1 LTAAEVHKLCDRHR
15 ASLIENWIDE
25 AERRIWYL
33 FEASRRGGATGHRVR
48 CGVFRKRMVKIR
60 NSDGNVTSWKLLTGL
75 KHNHMESAWMH
86 FLRSCVLA
94 STVARGAIAQSWAR
108 CQRMGP
114 DVRRTVDAKPG
125 ACGNIAAAESAEMID
140 FRGRPVFVRRLRAED
155 RPLIEEFLAGID
167 SEDLRMRF
175 FSGFRAVSPSLLDHL
190 LRVDDLDRLALV
202 VVGTDGCGRREVL
215 AVGRTHTGAD
225 ATAEL
230 ALLVRSN
237 LKGQGLGS
245 ALLARLIAHCRNRGI
260 SRLVAE
266 VLQQNARMLRLAE
279 RFGFRRQDA
288 RFGTVRLAL
297 ELRPTAG

>member
-1 LTAAEVHKLCDRHR
+1 
-15 ASLIENWIDE
+15 
-25 AERRIWYL
+25 
-33 FEASRRGGATGHRVR
+33 
-48 CGVFRKRMVKIR
+48 MVKIR

-75 KHNHMESAWMH
+75 KHNHMENAWMH

-94 STVARGAIAQSWAR
+94 FKVARGAMAQSWAR

-125 ACGNIAAAESAEMID
+125 ARGNIATGESAEMID
-140 FRGRPVFVRRLRAED
+140 FRGRPVFLRPLRAED

-175 FSGFRAVSPSLLDHL
+175 FSGFHAVSPSLLDHL
-190 LRVDDLDRLALV
+190 LRVDDLERLALV
-202 VVGTDGCGRREVL
+202 VIGTDGCGRREVL
-215 AVGRTHTGAD
+215 AVGRTHTCAD

-288 RFGTVRLAL
+288 QFGTVRLAL
-297 ELRPTAG
+297 ELLPTAG

>member
-1 LTAAEVHKLCDRHR
+1 
-15 ASLIENWIDE
+15 
-25 AERRIWYL
+25 
-33 FEASRRGGATGHRVR
+33 
-48 CGVFRKRMVKIR
+48 MVKIR

-86 FLRSCVLA
+86 FLRRCVLA
-94 STVARGAIAQSWAR
+94 FTVARGAIAQSWAR

-125 ACGNIAAAESAEMID
+125 ARGSIATGESAEMID
-140 FRGRPVFVRRLRAED
+140 FRGRPVFLRRLRAED
-155 RPLIEEFLAGID
+155 RPLIEEFLARID

-175 FSGFRAVSPSLLDHL
+175 FSGSRAVSPSLLDHL
-190 LRVDDLDRLALV
+190 LRVDDLERLALV
-202 VVGTDGCGRREVL
+202 VIGTDGCGRREVL
-215 AVGRTHTGAD
+215 AVGRTHTCAD

-288 RFGTVRLAL
+288 QFGTVRLAL
-297 ELRPTAG
+297 ELLPTAG